1 MFRNNEKSSLD
12 YNYADIR
19 HHMGTSNLV
28 FQLLGALTYSF
39 ANAVS
44 RVPAVQWLGLGKGF
58 IFHTVHSVLYF
69 LLKIKY

>member
-1 MFRNNEKSSLD
+1 
-12 YNYADIR
+12 
-19 HHMGTSNLV
+19 MGISNLV

-58 IFHTVHSVLYF
+58 ISILCIACYIFSW
-69 LLKIKY
+69 K